1 MNVIFV
7 CTGNTCRSPMAE
19 YYLKSK
25 NLDGLSVKSRG
36 FSEGENANP
45 NSIQA
50 MLEVGIDISN
60 HRSLCITKDD
70 LESADA
76 IICMSESHK
85 QLLLS
90 TEANENK
97 LLVLG
102 SGVPDPFGSDIDTYR
117 NCRNNIFKNIDILI
131 SNGFFDQVEISLAK
145 EDDIPDIAKIEIAS
159 FSTPWSENA
168 IRESMNS
175 GTLFYVIRKHNDIA
189 GYMGL
194 SKIVGEGYVTNIAV
208 LPQYKRQGIGK
219 KLLEYVIK
227 DSCDEL
233 EFISLEVRES
243 NNAAISL
250 YQNFGFEKVGLRKRF
265 YTNPLEDAIIMTKKF
280 N

>member
-70 LESADA
+70 LKSADA

>member
-1 MNVIFV
+1 MNIIFV

-70 LESADA
+70 LKSADA